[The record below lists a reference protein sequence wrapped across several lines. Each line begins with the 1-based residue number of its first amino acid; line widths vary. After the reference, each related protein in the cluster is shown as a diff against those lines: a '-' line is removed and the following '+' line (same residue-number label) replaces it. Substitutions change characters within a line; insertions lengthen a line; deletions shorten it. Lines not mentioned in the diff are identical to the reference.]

1 MMKKTAVAA
10 GVATVGLLLGAAT
23 SAHAS
28 LIYLGYEDPSLVP
41 PSDTATMQTILND
54 VVSAYDS
61 GGGTGTILSAT
72 DDGPFTYHLNNGS
85 GSGLVTA
92 TIQPNT
98 SVSGGPNSI
107 GLTFSGYT
115 GYLILGWDGKEGA
128 DQFYYLNN
136 ETGTDT
142 FDNSGVPSGEQKGLS
157 NYWLSSPPGNTLGV
171 PAVVPEPSTVFAGA
185 LLLLPFGASVLRSY
199 RKRS

>member
-1 MMKKTAVAA
+1 
-10 GVATVGLLLGAAT
+10 
-23 SAHAS
+23 
-28 LIYLGYEDPSLVP
+28 
-41 PSDTATMQTILND
+41 MQTMLND
-54 VVSAYDS
+54 VVSAYVS
-61 GGGTGTILSAT
+61 GGGTGTILPTT
-72 DDGPFTYHLNNGS
+72 DDGPFTYHLNNGI

-98 SVSGGPNSI
+98 SVDGGPSSI

-136 ETGTDT
+136 ETGTYT
-142 FDNSGVPSGEQKGLS
+142 FDNSGLPSDEQKGLS
-157 NYWLSSPPGNTLGV
+157 NYWLTSPPGNTLGV
-171 PAVVPEPSTVFAGA
+171 PVVPEPSTIFAGT

-199 RKRS
+199 RKHQ